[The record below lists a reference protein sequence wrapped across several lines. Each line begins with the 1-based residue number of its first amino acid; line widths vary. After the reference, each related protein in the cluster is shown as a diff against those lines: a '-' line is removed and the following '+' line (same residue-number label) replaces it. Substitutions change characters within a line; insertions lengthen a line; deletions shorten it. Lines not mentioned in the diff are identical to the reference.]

1 MSQAKIDYRKELK
14 KNRKKILKKEK
25 RERVLGYCV
34 GILIAAAIAGW
45 VGYSAY
51 GLYEEA
57 HANDPLPE
65 ISADISSVEDYLT
78 DLNTAE

>member
-1 MSQAKIDYRKELK
+1 MSQAKIDHRRELK

-25 RERVLGYCV
+25 RERMLGYCV
-34 GILIAAAIAGW
+34 GILLVAAIAGW
-45 VGYSAY
+45 LGYSAY

-57 HANDPLPE
+57 HANDPLPS

-78 DLNTAE
+78 EINTSE